1 MNRIDG
7 QNTVYGEKA
16 MRRRLGVSDDADL
29 QEIKAAFRHK
39 IKKLHP
45 DKTPGKGQHWAI
57 NQLIEAYAGL
67 SALYKTGKPSR
78 TSGIM
83 NPGQETAISD
93 IFAIGELSQASTNP
107 NVRIAAIQALGR
119 SRKRTAYMFIRKA
132 LFDSDPDIVRAAVSA
147 VSALGMK
154 QAIGDL
160 AVVFSKGDRHTRILV
175 LKALSS
181 MDFAEGSKAV
191 LDLAIEDPDRM
202 IRQEAERLLKS
213 DDIQHGRRRA

>member
-1 MNRIDG
+1 MNRING
-7 QNTVYGEKA
+7 QNPVCGESA

-45 DKTPGKGQHWAI
+45 DKTRSNGQHWAI

-83 NPGQETAISD
+83 NPDMETAISD
-93 IFAIGELSQASTNP
+93 IFAIGELSQASTDP
-107 NVRIAAIQALGR
+107 EVRIAAIQALGR
-119 SRKRTAYMFIRKA
+119 SRKRTAFMFIRKA
-132 LFDSDPDIVRAAVSA
+132 LFDSEPDIVRAAVSA
-147 VSALGMK
+147 VGALRMK

-160 AVVFSKGDRHTRILV
+160 AVVFSKGDQHTRLLV
-175 LKALSS
+175 LNVLSS
-181 MDFAEGSKAV
+181 MDFAEGSQAV
-191 LDLAIEDPDRM
+191 LDLALEDPDRM
-202 IRQEAERLLKS
+202 IRQEAARMLKS
-213 DDIQHGRRRA
+213 DETLHLRRRA